1 LLLQSYY
8 RRSRFF
14 GFDRENAV
22 HIPDGFLNARTCATT
37 AVLSAGALAWAV
49 RRTRLDLPRR
59 KVPLMGLSAAFVFAA
74 MMLNFPVAGGTSG
87 HMVGGVLCSVLLG
100 PSAAVLVITSVL
112 IVQCLV
118 FADGG
123 LLALGANIFNM
134 AVICS
139 VGGYYLYRL
148 IYQLMPNSRGR
159 LAAVAFASWVAT
171 VAASIV
177 CAGELAFSGTI
188 AWPVAFSA
196 MASVHMLIGVGEA
209 VMTTLIILAIS
220 QTRPDLLEAG
230 AGAGALPRRTSDL
243 MVFGLLISLGLALF
257 VSPFACPWPDGLDH
271 AAEVLGFSQRAHRLM
286 PAPIPAYLFPGIKSA
301 AVATSLAALVGT
313 ILAFVLALVLSRILI
328 PASRKVKAIAG
339 DRAGA

>member
-1 LLLQSYY
+1 M
-8 RRSRFF
+8 
-14 GFDRENAV
+14 
-22 HIPDGFLNARTCATT
+22 HIPDGFLNARTCATA

-49 RRTRLDLPRR
+49 RRSRLDLPRR

-134 AVICS
+134 AVVCS
-139 VGGYYLYRL
+139 VGGYYTYRL
-148 IYQLMPNSRGR
+148 VYRLLPTARGR
-159 LAAVAFASWVAT
+159 LAAVAFASWLAT
-171 VAASIV
+171 VAAAIV
-177 CAGELAFSGTI
+177 CAGELAFSGTV

-196 MASVHMLIGVGEA
+196 MAWVHMLIGIGEA
-209 VMTTLIILAIS
+209 IMTTLIILAIT
-220 QTRPDLLEAG
+220 QTRPDLLEDAAAAG
-230 AGAGALPRRTSDL
+230 ASALPRRTSDL

-257 VSPFACPWPDGLDH
+257 VSPFACPWPDGLDR
-271 AAEVLGFSQRAHRLM
+271 AAQILGFSQGQHHLLAAL
-286 PAPIPAYLFPGIKSA
+286 IPDYLFPGIKSA
-301 AVATSLAALVGT
+301 ALATSLAGLVGT
-313 ILAFVLALVLSRILI
+313 ILAFVLALVLARILI
-328 PASRKVKAIAG
+328 PASRKVKVMAG